1 MHSMRA
7 TLTTHGHTP
16 YTCVYTPIY
25 PRVLHG
31 PIRKPDVL
39 PVLIQA
45 QRITI
50 RIATGYE
57 LKPHC

>member
-25 PRVLHG
+25 PVFYTAYPETGRITRLDIS
-31 PIRKPDVL
+31 P
-39 PVLIQA
+39 
-45 QRITI
+45 RITI
-50 RIATGYE
+50 RIATEYE